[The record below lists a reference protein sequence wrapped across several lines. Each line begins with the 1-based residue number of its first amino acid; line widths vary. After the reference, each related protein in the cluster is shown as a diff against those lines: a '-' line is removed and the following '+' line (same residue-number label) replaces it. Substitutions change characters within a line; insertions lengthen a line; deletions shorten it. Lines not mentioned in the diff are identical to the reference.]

1 MSGAVNLF
9 GLTQAQFETFVLVLV
24 RVSVILLMI
33 PIFQSAEVNVR
44 VRFGLGLAI
53 TFVVWHVVP
62 PIAPLNG
69 LGPIGGTTAHTATS
83 TCAGANSAGL
93 MMAASRPAS
102 TQW

>member
-44 VRFGLGLAI
+44 VRFGSRSS
-53 TFVVWHVVP
+53 F
-62 PIAPLNG
+62 
-69 LGPIGGTTAHTATS
+69 GTS
-83 TCAGANSAGL
+83 CRR
-93 MMAASRPAS
+93 SRR
-102 TQW
+102 